1 MEISKARARV
11 IQFTGTFLSL
21 LFFYLALWVLHK
33 EIHNNHIQEVLMY
46 LQGIPLRQFW
56 LAAGCA
62 ALSYLALTGYD
73 RLGLWHSGHFIPYRR
88 SALTSFISYTLSHNI
103 GMAPLTGGGVRYRF
117 YSRWG
122 LSGNEILNLL
132 LICGSTYWVGSLT
145 MGAIFFFLDPPDLPA
160 AVRLPFSSVFAI
172 GVTCLSLAT
181 LYLVAAV
188 FIRKPL
194 SLGKWKI
201 PMPSAQVVLA
211 QMAVGCLDWCCSG
224 ATLYLLLPSSSLSY
238 TSFISIY
245 LLAQVLATVSQV
257 PGGLGILETTFV
269 VLLSPVLPA
278 PSVLGAVLAFRLV
291 YFFIPFVL
299 GISAFSAYEVT
310 HNKEGFKR
318 ALQIFNRWMPDL
330 APHGFAALTF
340 LAGAVLLFFNATP
353 EVSRRILWLNE
364 FIPLGLLESSHF
376 IAGLLGALLL
386 VLARGLQQRL
396 DVAYALSLVCL
407 GLGVLAS
414 LFKGFDYGQAL
425 LLLALFGVLLPCRRY
440 FPKKSSLF
448 YQRYPPLWVT
458 AILFVWLGSI
468 WTGVFNYR
476 YEDYSND
483 LWTTFDLVEDAARF
497 LRSTLGATVT
507 LVLYAIVGLLSPD
520 QPETQ
525 VPSPIELD
533 KIQRLVKSSPRTYPA
548 LALLDDKAMLL
559 NKKGDAFLMYG
570 IEGKSWVSLGDPV
583 GHPRDQEELAQ
594 KFIAQCR
601 RQKAWPVFY
610 QVGQDH
616 LQPYLDQGLTVLKIG
631 EEALID
637 LPDFQWEKIASS
649 ELKASYQRFQN
660 KDEFDFEVLPPGAAV
675 PLLPELKRLSEE
687 WLSKNK
693 TRERGFSTGFFD
705 ERYLRR
711 LPLVVVRREEKLSAF
726 AVLWESHDKAE
737 MAVDLLRSGADAGGA
752 LEDCLLIECMRYGQY
767 KGFKKFNL
775 GAAPLLNMEDGPLS
789 SFKDKLARLFAPY
802 AEGEKLARARAEME
816 KFTPE
821 WRPLYLAAPGELPV
835 GQALSTV
842 ESLQSR
848 GMRTVFEA

>member
-11 IQFTGTFLSL
+11 IQYTGTFISL
-21 LFFYLALWVLHK
+21 VLFYLALWVLHK
-33 EIHNNHIQEVLMY
+33 EVHTNNIHEVLLY
-46 LQGIPLRQFW
+46 LRAIPMRQFW
-56 LAAGCA
+56 AAAGFA

-88 SALTSFISYTLSHNI
+88 SALASFISYTLSHNI

-122 LSGNEILNLL
+122 LTGNEILNLL

-145 MGAIFFFLDPPDLPA
+145 MGAVFFFLDPPDLPPSIQ
-160 AVRLPFSSVFAI
+160 LPFSSVFAI
-172 GVTCLSLAT
+172 GLGCLSLAT
-181 LYLVAAV
+181 LYLLAAV
-188 FIRKPL
+188 FIHKPL

-201 PMPSAQVVLA
+201 PMPSVQVVVA
-211 QMAVGCLDWCCSG
+211 QMAVGCVDWCCSG
-224 ATLYLLLPSSSLSY
+224 ATLYLLLPQSSLSY

-245 LLAQVLATVSQV
+245 LLAQVLGTVSQV

-299 GISAFSAYEVT
+299 GLSAFAGYEVT

-330 APHGFAALTF
+330 APHVFAGLAF
-340 LAGAVLLFFNATP
+340 FAGAMLLVFNATP
-353 EVSRRILWLNE
+353 EMSRRILWLNE
-364 FIPLGLLESSHF
+364 FIPLGLLESSHLA
-376 IAGLLGALLL
+376 AGILGALLL
-386 VLARGLQQRL
+386 LLARGLQQRL
-396 DVAYALSLVCL
+396 DIAYSLTLVCL
-407 GLGVLAS
+407 GLGTLAS

-425 LLLALFGVLLPCRRY
+425 LLLSIFGVLLPCRLY
-440 FPKKSSLF
+440 FPKKSSVF
-448 YQRYPPLWVT
+448 YQRYPPIWVT

-483 LWTTFDLVEDAARF
+483 LWSTFDLVEDAARF

-507 LVLYAIVGLLSPD
+507 LAVFAAVGLLSPD

-533 KIQRLVKSSPRTYPA
+533 KTQRLVRSSSRTYPA
-548 LALLDDKAMLL
+548 LALLDDKALLL

-570 IEGKSWVSLGDPV
+570 IEGKSWVCLGDPV
-583 GHPRDQEELAQ
+583 GSPRDQEELAE
-594 KFIAQCR
+594 KFTALCR
-601 RQKAWPVFY
+601 RQKAWPVFF

-631 EEALID
+631 EEALVS

-660 KDEFDFEVLPPGAAV
+660 KDEFDFEVLPPGAASG
-675 PLLPELKRLSEE
+675 LMGDLKRVSEE

-705 ERYLRR
+705 EDYLKR
-711 LPLVVVRREEKLSAF
+711 LPLVVARREGNLSAF

-737 MAVDLLRSGADAGGA
+737 MAVDLLRSSLEAGAA
-752 LEDCLLIECMRYGQY
+752 LEECLLIECMRYGQY
-767 KGFKKFNL
+767 KGFQNFNL
-775 GAAPLLNMEDGPLS
+775 GVAPLLNMEDGPLS
-789 SFKDKLARLFAPY
+789 SFKEKLARLFAPY
-802 AEGEKLARARAEME
+802 ADGEKLTRVRSEME
-816 KFTPE
+816 KFNPE
-821 WRPLYLAAPGELPV
+821 WRAKYLAAPGELPV
-835 GQALSTV
+835 GVALSTV